1 MKVKNA
7 ILALGVSLAMLAGLC
22 AYGNEK
28 GEFTGVVTLPGGVQ
42 LKMIKVEPG
51 SFMMGSENG
60 ESDEKPVHRVTLT
73 KPYYLGET
81 EVTQAQWRAVMGNNP
96 SHFQG
101 DSRPV
106 EQVNWND
113 AMAFCRKLNDQG
125 KAPKGWKFT
134 LPTEAQW
141 EYACRAG
148 TTTNY
153 SYGDAS
159 DVEKMNFD
167 GNYPYGGGSKGVYRQ
182 ETVAVKSLGYKN
194 AWGFYDM
201 HGNVYEWCLD
211 WYGSRSYSSGV
222 VTDPQGPDSGSRRV
236 LRGGGW
242 HNRARRCRSAS
253 RDDDGPGFRFSYFGF
268 RLALVPAQ

>member
-51 SFMMGSENG
+51 SFMMGREHA
-60 ESDEKPVHRVTLT
+60 EMPVHRVTLT

-106 EQVNWND
+106 EQVSWND
-113 AMAFCRKLNDQG
+113 AMAFCKKLNDQG
-125 KAPKGWKFT
+125 RAPKGWKFT

-148 TTTNY
+148 TTTDY
-153 SYGDAS
+153 SYGDVS
-159 DVEKMNFD
+159 DVQKMNFD
-167 GNYPYGGGSKGVYRQ
+167 GNYPFAGGSKGVYRQ
-182 ETVAVKSLGYKN
+182 QTVPVKSLGYKN
-194 AWGFYDM
+194 SWGFYDM
-201 HGNVYEWCLD
+201 HGNVWEWCLD
-211 WYGSRSYSSGV
+211 RYGSYSSGA
-222 VTDPQGPDSGSRRV
+222 VTDPPGPQSCSNRV
-236 LRGGGW
+236 ARGGSWDGGA
-242 HNRARRCRSAS
+242 HGCRSAS
-253 RDDDGPGFRFSYFGF
+253 RSNLAPSFRHNSSGF

>member
-28 GEFTGVVTLPGGVQ
+28 GEFTGEVTLPGGVQ

-81 EVTQAQWRAVMGNNP
+81 EVTQAQWRVVMGNNP

-106 EQVNWND
+106 ERVSWDD
-113 AMAFCRKLNDQG
+113 AMAFCLKLNDLG
-125 KAPKGWKFT
+125 RAPKGWKFT

-141 EYACRAG
+141 EFAARGGNMSRGY
-148 TTTNY
+148 TY
-153 SYGDAS
+153 SGSNNIGEVAWYGKNS
-159 DVEKMNFD
+159 
-167 GNYPYGGGSKGVYRQ
+167 GSVTHAVRQKGAN
-182 ETVAVKSLGYKN
+182 EL
-194 AWGFYDM
+194 GFYDM
-201 HGNVYEWCLD
+201 SGNVWEWCLD
-211 WYGSRSYSSGV
+211 QFGRGRYSSGA
-222 VTDPQGPDSGSRRV
+222 VTDPQEPQSSSDCV
-236 LRGGGW
+236 LRGGSWDNG
-242 HNRARRCRSAS
+242 AQLCRSAN
-253 RDDDGPGFRFSYFGF
+253 RDSLIRDNRYSNGGF